1 MVVIA
6 LKCRLC
12 WLAKGANS
20 CSPNALGPAA
30 NVEKAQEASSPVYR
44 SYDDEEERERSTA
57 AVGRGCRRFGDH
69 VYLIIDSR
77 MMNFHLA
84 FLKI

>member
-6 LKCRLC
+6 LKCILC
-12 WLAKGANS
+12 RLAKGANS

-44 SYDDEEERERSTA
+44 SYDDEERERSTA

-77 MMNFHLA
+77 TMNFHLA